1 MPKRYLLGLL
11 LTYLFNTQLFAN
23 DYEDAWK
30 ALDHND
36 RKTARQ
42 LLLKAMNDPHTAVDA
57 YITYIYLESF
67 DGKETDD
74 FISRLYNQLKD
85 PNPYIYSLWF
95 NEAALGNYGKKDGH
109 QLELLNRLIADT
121 ALNGSI
127 HTAAHYFKA
136 LHYEFSND
144 LPDAKKEWAK
154 MGAVDSNWQLAG
166 PFDNLSG
173 SGYYKDYGPLGHP
186 EADARFASFNNAMIT
201 WFTPTF
207 MGHEG
212 YTFPH
217 PHVQRTTAIVYA
229 QTFVYSPDDR
239 RVLINVGAGGS
250 IKVWVNDRP
259 VLAASKELTTELDFY
274 RQSVQLKKGYNR
286 LLIQLGY
293 TSTNAPNFII
303 RFTDDRYNAVGD
315 LTYSAAVQAYPKE
328 TAVTEAPPSIKHFA
342 EDYFEKKVAAE
353 PGNYVNYVL
362 LADTYLRNSK
372 VIEGRKV
379 IETALQQSPDNP
391 ILRAA
396 LMGILIKEKN
406 RTLLLE
412 EAERMKDK
420 DPDCLLAIRMNIQ
433 QLIREE
439 KYDEAFRELDRC
451 TQLYG
456 DDEESW
462 TTRMTL
468 YSKQNKMDE
477 LVKAIQTAY
486 DKYPDN
492 ADMVQWMYSLKV
504 NGYKDDK
511 AGIKVLEDYL
521 KDHFN
526 FQLMKTLTEEYTKE
540 GEKEKALA
548 LMELPKNEFPYDPE
562 LYTTISGFYYEKSD
576 YARAADFGRQAL
588 GLAPYVA
595 TYWENLGLEL
605 QQEHQ
610 DSDAVHAY
618 RQALYYD
625 ATNYSAREHLRDL
638 EKKPS
643 LWKAFPET
651 DIYKAIK
658 DSAGKTYDYD
668 YCYLLDEKFAIVYAE
683 GATEEYTTLA
693 VRIVNQKGIDDW
705 KEYNIGYN
713 SNTQVLKIEKAEVV
727 KKNGSVMPAEQNDN
741 QIVFT
746 GLEAGDAI
754 VVKFKIQNYA
764 DGRVTRHYW
773 DRFGF
778 SGFEP
783 EDTSRYC
790 LLVSN
795 KVKFD
800 YKMDNTTLKPRQT
813 PYDDFTLYTWEMV
826 NPAVVKDEPFMPP
839 SMDVGPTV
847 SVSTLDSW
855 QDISGWYSDLATS
868 KTDDEYEVKT
878 VFGNLFPQGTDKLSD
893 REKAFRIYTYI
904 TGNIHYSSVSFRQGA
919 FVPQKASVTINT
931 RLGDCKDLS
940 SLFVS
945 LARLSGL
952 KANLVLVNTR
962 DNGLK
967 SMELPSLEFNHCI
980 VKTWIDGK
988 AYFLELTDNNL
999 PFASLPTSLMHATCL
1014 VIPTGEAAIA
1024 RDTAVAG
1031 NAKLEFVE
1039 SPLRP
1044 RDKSIRR
1051 VDLHVEGSNLM
1062 MGVDVCR
1069 TGALVS
1075 TIRDDFSELS
1085 AEKQLEKMQNM
1096 VSGDFKNTV
1105 KVDGV
1110 SFKGLKESGDS
1121 AGYSYHATVNNE
1133 VVEVGEMHM
1142 IKIPFTDV
1150 VATVDDFSKDD
1161 RQFPVEYWR
1170 YENADEYDTRITV
1183 EAPVGKHFIEL
1194 PKSET
1199 YTFRNSTYSLQYI
1212 PSGTRKLTII
1222 RKVTLQRDDVMP
1234 SEYKAMKD
1242 FFGKIV
1248 KAESKYIVY
1257 K

>member
-1 MPKRYLLGLL
+1 MPQRYLLCLL
-11 LTYLFNTQLFAN
+11 LTYLFSNQLFAN

-36 RKTARQ
+36 RKKARE

-57 YITYIYLESF
+57 YITYTYLQSF
-67 DGKETDD
+67 QGKGPETDD
-74 FISRLYNQLKD
+74 FIPRLYNQLKD
-85 PNPYIYSLWF
+85 PNPYVYSLWF
-95 NEAALGNYGKKDGH
+95 NDAALGSYGKKDGH

-127 HTAAHYFKA
+127 RTAAHYFKA
-136 LHYEFSND
+136 LHYQFSND
-144 LPDAKKEWAK
+144 MPDAAKEWAK

-186 EADARFASFNNAMIT
+186 EGDARFASFNNAMIT

-212 YTFPH
+212 YTFPY
-217 PHVQRTTAIVYA
+217 PHVQRNSAIVYA

-239 RVLINVGAGGS
+239 RVLINAGASGS

-274 RQSVQLKKGYNR
+274 RQQVQLKKGYNR
-286 LLIQLGY
+286 LLVQLGY
-293 TSTNAPNFII
+293 TSTNTPNFII

-315 LTYSAAVQAYPKE
+315 LHYSVAIQAYPRE
-328 TAVTEAPPSIKHFA
+328 TGVTEAPPSIKHFA
-342 EDYFEKKVAAE
+342 EDYFEKRVAAE
-353 PGNYVNYVL
+353 PGNYVNYLL
-362 LADTYLRNSK
+362 LADTYLRNNK
-372 VIEGRKV
+372 VIEARRV
-379 IETALQQSPDNP
+379 IETALQQSPDNS
-391 ILRAA
+391 ILRLQ
-396 LMGILIKEKN
+396 LMAVLIKEKN

-412 EAERMKDK
+412 EAMRMKDK
-420 DPDCLLAIRMNIQ
+420 DPDCLIAIRMNIQ

-456 DDEESW
+456 EDEESW
-462 TTRMTL
+462 SARMTL

-477 LVKAIQTAY
+477 LVKAIQAAY

-526 FQLMKTLTEEYTKE
+526 FKLIKTLTEEYTKE

-548 LMELPKNEFPYDPE
+548 LLEGSKDEFPYDPE
-562 LYTTISGFYYEKSD
+562 LYTNLSNFYYDKSD

-588 GLAPYVA
+588 KLAPYVG
-595 TYWENLGLEL
+595 TYWGNLGLEL
-605 QQEHQ
+605 KQEHQ

-625 ATNYSAREHLRDL
+625 ATNYSSREHLRDL

-693 VRIVNQKGIDDW
+693 VRILDQKGIDDW

-727 KKNGSVMPAEQNDN
+727 KKNGAVMPAEQNDN

-754 VVKFKIQNYA
+754 VIKFKIQNYA

-783 EDTSRYC
+783 EDTARYC

-795 KVKFD
+795 KAKFD
-800 YKMDNTTLKPRQT
+800 YKMDNATVKPRQT
-813 PYDDFTLYTWEMV
+813 PYDDFTLYTWEMD
-826 NPAVVKDEPFMPP
+826 NPAVVRDEPFMPT
-839 SMDVGPTV
+839 SMDVGPTL
-847 SVSTLDSW
+847 SVSTLDS
-855 QDISGWYSDLATS
+855 
-868 KTDDEYEVKT
+868 
-878 VFGNLFPQGTDKLSD
+878 
-893 REKAFRIYTYI
+893 
-904 TGNIHYSSVSFRQGA
+904 
-919 FVPQKASVTINT
+919 
-931 RLGDCKDLS
+931 
-940 SLFVS
+940 
-945 LARLSGL
+945 
-952 KANLVLVNTR
+952 
-962 DNGLK
+962 
-967 SMELPSLEFNHCI
+967 
-980 VKTWIDGK
+980 
-988 AYFLELTDNNL
+988 
-999 PFASLPTSLMHATCL
+999 
-1014 VIPTGEAAIA
+1014 
-1024 RDTAVAG
+1024 
-1031 NAKLEFVE
+1031 
-1039 SPLRP
+1039 
-1044 RDKSIRR
+1044 
-1051 VDLHVEGSNLM
+1051 
-1062 MGVDVCR
+1062 
-1069 TGALVS
+1069 
-1075 TIRDDFSELS
+1075 
-1085 AEKQLEKMQNM
+1085 
-1096 VSGDFKNTV
+1096 
-1105 KVDGV
+1105 
-1110 SFKGLKESGDS
+1110 
-1121 AGYSYHATVNNE
+1121 
-1133 VVEVGEMHM
+1133 
-1142 IKIPFTDV
+1142 
-1150 VATVDDFSKDD
+1150 
-1161 RQFPVEYWR
+1161 
-1170 YENADEYDTRITV
+1170 
-1183 EAPVGKHFIEL
+1183 
-1194 PKSET
+1194 
-1199 YTFRNSTYSLQYI
+1199 
-1212 PSGTRKLTII
+1212 
-1222 RKVTLQRDDVMP
+1222 
-1234 SEYKAMKD
+1234 
-1242 FFGKIV
+1242 
-1248 KAESKYIVY
+1248 
-1257 K
+1257 